1 MAVNGLAITWAES
14 FRYLALKP
22 SKPVALTVLRFC
34 SCFKIK
40 DSVAKGTEKSEV
52 FYRFILT

>member
-14 FRYLALKP
+14 FRYFALKP
-22 SKPVALTVLRFC
+22 SKPVALSVLGLC

-40 DSVAKGTEKSEV
+40 DPVAKGMEKSEV
-52 FYRFILT
+52 FSSFIFT